1 MTGKLDKNDPEF
13 YKKSNACETKNFDI
27 EDIYATWDNL
37 VPKDKID
44 TCEEAV
50 KTLASQNI
58 QTEKE
63 FQKAFVQLRR
73 KYKCTFKKSELFHTY
88 RMLCSRGILE
98 KGLPLRRFLIKKAQ
112 KSQSGVI
119 VITVFTSAYPKVG
132 EKEQK
137 FSCKWNCYYCPNEPG
152 QPRSYLHDE
161 PGVLR
166 ANRNDFDAVKQFL
179 DRAVTLA
186 VNGHPID
193 KVELLVLGG
202 TWESYPVE
210 YQETFIRDL
219 FYAANTFFER
229 NKRERRSLEEE
240 KKINEKTQCKIIGL
254 TLETRPDCITK
265 EELVRFRKYG
275 CTRVQLGIQHTNDD
289 ILKKINRGHTNQ
301 DAIRAIQLLRD
312 VGYKMD
318 IHLMPNLPGS
328 SPEMDTEMFNY
339 VLNSPDLQADQ
350 WKIYPCEV
358 TPWTV
363 IKKWYDEGK
372 FIPYSDEKLIEVI
385 KAVKVKV
392 HPWIRLNRVVST
404 LLISSFRIAFLT
416 FSILR
421 LETYLLNTY

>member
-1 MTGKLDKNDPEF
+1 
-13 YKKSNACETKNFDI
+13 
-27 EDIYATWDNL
+27 
-37 VPKDKID
+37 
-44 TCEEAV
+44 
-50 KTLASQNI
+50 
-58 QTEKE
+58 
-63 FQKAFVQLRR
+63 
-73 KYKCTFKKSELFHTY
+73 
-88 RMLCSRGILE
+88 MLCSRGILE

-229 NKRERRSLEEE
+229 NKRERKSLEEE

-404 LLISSFRIAFLT
+404 LLISLFRIAFLT